1 MRIGVIIVLWGL
13 LCGLTVPADAVENLE
28 CPDIGSNAVPNV
40 IGDASGA
47 GLITTGN
54 RIDVVNEINDLVN
67 RLQTGSA
74 NISSNDMQDI
84 LIAAYCRVVAKAP
97 GLTASEKWQRM
108 RQFDN
113 ILQQQIAANTM
124 PPGTLIIAN
133 VPLPPAVYRELRSQA
148 AASHQPPA
156 QLMAAI
162 LARAAGR

>member
-1 MRIGVIIVLWGL
+1 
-13 LCGLTVPADAVENLE
+13 
-28 CPDIGSNAVPNV
+28 
-40 IGDASGA
+40 
-47 GLITTGN
+47 
-54 RIDVVNEINDLVN
+54 
-67 RLQTGSA
+67 
-74 NISSNDMQDI
+74 
-84 LIAAYCRVVAKAP
+84 
-97 GLTASEKWQRM
+97 M

-148 AASHQPPA
+148 AASHQSPA